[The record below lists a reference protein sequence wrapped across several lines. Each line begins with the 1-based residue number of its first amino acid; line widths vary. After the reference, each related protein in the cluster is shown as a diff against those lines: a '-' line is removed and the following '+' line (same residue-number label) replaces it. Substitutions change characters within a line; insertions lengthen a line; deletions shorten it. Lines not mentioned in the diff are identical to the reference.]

1 MTDVMNFNGQCKK
14 EELANAITHGIGAGL
29 AVAGTAVMIVW
40 AFLKSDA
47 VGIVSAFIYG
57 ISLISLYTFSTL
69 YHACGTENKK
79 ILQKL
84 DHCSIFFLIVGS
96 YAPLCLALL
105 GGKLGWAL
113 FALNISCAAVG
124 IAVNIIDLQKW
135 HKLSLV
141 LYLVMGWSCIVVIKP
156 ILGAVNPGEA
166 ALLVAGGLFYSIG
179 VVFYKN
185 KKYRFMHSIWHLF
198 VIAGSVS
205 HYFFVLFYIILS

>member
-40 AFLKSDA
+40 AFLKSDT

-69 YHACGTENKK
+69 YHSCSTENKK

-179 VVFYKN
+179 VIFYAN